1 MRQIHLEPVGGA
13 EIDSDGN
20 LRHYPV
26 VVYSGVGQSRKRYF
40 VVQNAILHTKICSSC
55 NPLIDWVVDALPA
68 LPFYRIFYVFA
79 QLVEE
84 LVQRVETFAYFV
96 IYCFDSEATIGV
108 DVGYI
113 GFFVPMY
120 ESYVMAAEMVRFFIG
135 RKVAPRSMA
144 PPSPWGVI

>member
-13 EIDSDGN
+13 EIDSDCN

-40 VVQNAILHTKICSSC
+40 VVQNTILHTEICSSR
-55 NPLIDWVVDALPA
+55 NPLIDWVVDALSA
-68 LPFYRIFYVFA
+68 LPFYSIFYFFA

-96 IYCFDSEATIGV
+96 IYRFEGEATIST
-108 DVGYI
+108 DIGYI

-120 ESYVMAAEMVRFFIG
+120 ESYVGDGSRDG
-135 RKVAPRSMA
+135 KVFLSGER
-144 PPSPWGVI
+144 